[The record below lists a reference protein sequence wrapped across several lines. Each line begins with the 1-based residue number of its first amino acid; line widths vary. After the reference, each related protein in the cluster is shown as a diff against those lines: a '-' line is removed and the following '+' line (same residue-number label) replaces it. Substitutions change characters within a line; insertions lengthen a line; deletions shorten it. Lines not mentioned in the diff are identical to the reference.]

1 MRPELISRSNDR
13 FVEAVREIIRRFNL
27 PTTFIKF
34 LVVGGFGF
42 IINQTMLF
50 LLYDSPLFWFLPGK
64 DTHVDFGL
72 FTHPDIRLLISSIL
86 AVEVAIVFQFN
97 SHERWTFRHRPRH
110 GWIVFRF
117 IKFNASAALSP
128 IIVVVTINTLTPIFN
143 ISPYI
148 SNAIGVLLGFTWN
161 WVLNTLVIWPHQ
173 RHSARPPASSAA
185 YPADRGQ
192 DLPTS

>member
-1 MRPELISRSNDR
+1 MKCATAVRILMRPELISRSNDR

-97 SHERWTFRHRPRH
+97 S
-110 GWIVFRF
+110 
-117 IKFNASAALSP
+117 
-128 IIVVVTINTLTPIFN
+128 
-143 ISPYI
+143 
-148 SNAIGVLLGFTWN
+148 
-161 WVLNTLVIWPHQ
+161 
-173 RHSARPPASSAA
+173 
-185 YPADRGQ
+185 
-192 DLPTS
+192 